1 MDTQPSTLTDKT
13 PTSAVPNAAEP
24 DVAASNVAEDSGVT
38 EAVHTA
44 APGSNEPSWPAL
56 SEGHPLAK
64 LTAQLP
70 DILREA
76 DYAEVY
82 GITLQPDA
90 PFHTKLILQK
100 YLRANQNDLAKA
112 REQLLAT
119 LKWRR
124 EFQPLKA
131 VEEVFSRKRFGGL
144 GYVCVV
150 DGVPGSVNGRDVVTF
165 NIYGAVKDNKA
176 TFGDLEGFL
185 RWRVALMELTLQK
198 LSLTTA
204 TTPIPDYGAGPDPY
218 QAIQVHDYLQVS
230 FLRQDPV
237 VKTATRKTIDTFSR
251 YYPET
256 LSRKFFVNVPVIM
269 GWMFSAMK
277 MVLSKETV
285 KKFTVLSYGNQLAGE
300 LGSGVPGAYGGKAGA
315 LEGVGEAVKL
325 EG

>member
-1 MDTQPSTLTDKT
+1 MDTQPAALTDKT
-13 PTSAVPNAAEP
+13 PTSAAPNAAGP
-24 DVAASNVAEDSGVT
+24 DVAAPNVAEDGGVT
-38 EAVHTA
+38 EVVHAA
-44 APGSNEPSWPAL
+44 APGSNEPSWPSL

-64 LTAQLP
+64 FTAQLP

-112 REQLLAT
+112 RKQLLAT

-176 TFGDLEGFL
+176 TFGDLEG
-185 RWRVALMELTLQK
+185 
-198 LSLTTA
+198 
-204 TTPIPDYGAGPDPY
+204 
-218 QAIQVHDYLQVS
+218 
-230 FLRQDPV
+230 
-237 VKTATRKTIDTFSR
+237 
-251 YYPET
+251 
-256 LSRKFFVNVPVIM
+256 
-269 GWMFSAMK
+269 
-277 MVLSKETV
+277 
-285 KKFTVLSYGNQLAGE
+285 
-300 LGSGVPGAYGGKAGA
+300 
-315 LEGVGEAVKL
+315 
-325 EG
+325 